1 MSDINLDFTVNNNS
15 INFTVEPN
23 DITITPTDIQL
34 TFTTGSQLNAGG
46 SNTQLQYNNNSL
58 LAGIPNVTYNG
69 SKLSLG
75 NVANVQITGGTNGY
89 VLQTDGTGN
98 LSWTAQTGNGGG
110 GNGTPGGANTQI
122 QYNDSGSFGG
132 NAGFTFN
139 EVDGNVN
146 MPANLIVAG
155 NIIGNTSNANYAN
168 FAGTAFNVSGSNVT
182 GAVANATYA
191 NTANLATYATTAN
204 AVAGANVSGAV
215 SYATTANSVAG
226 ANVSGQVAN
235 ALVAGTVYT
244 NAQPNITSVGTL
256 VNLSVTGNITSL
268 SGVFVGNGAG
278 LTNLNGSNIS
288 NVANANYA
296 AYAGNIITAAQ
307 PNITS
312 VGTLANL
319 TVTGNATFNSP
330 IFIESGSERFTA
342 NTGTP
347 SGTVVLNLSN
357 SSTLYAIT
365 NNANANITLN
375 ITNISTVS
383 VANSSVVA
391 TYIYTN
397 GANAYSINNLE
408 LDGTAVSI
416 KWAGATPP
424 TAYASSTMV
433 YTFTILYIGGVGY
446 DIIGTGTRYA

>member
-1 MSDINLDFTVNNNS
+1 M
-15 INFTVEPN
+15 
-23 DITITPTDIQL
+23 
-34 TFTTGSQLNAGG
+34 
-46 SNTQLQYNNNSL
+46 
-58 LAGIPNVTYNG
+58 
-69 SKLSLG
+69 
-75 NVANVQITGGTNGY
+75 TGGTNGF

-132 NAGFTFN
+132 NAGFTFD
-139 EVDGNVN
+139 EVSGNVN
-146 MPANLIVAG
+146 LPANLIVAG
-155 NIIGNTSNANYAN
+155 TIYGNIANSGNSNFANYA
-168 FAGTAFNVSGSNVT
+168 GNVT
-182 GAVANATYA
+182 
-191 NTANLATYATTAN
+191 
-204 AVAGANVSGAV
+204 VS
-215 SYATTANSVAG
+215 
-226 ANVSGQVAN
+226 
-235 ALVAGTVYT
+235 
-244 NAQPNITSVGTL
+244 AQPNITSVGSL
-256 VNLSVTGNITSL
+256 ANLTVTGNISAGNANVTGNISAGNANVTGNISAGNANL
-268 SGVFVGNGAG
+268 GNLVTAGFFSGNGSLLTGINGGNIIGIVANANYAAYAG
-278 LTNLNGSNIS
+278 NIIGIA
-288 NVANANYA
+288 ANANYA

-312 VGTLANL
+312 TGNLVNL

-347 SGTVVLNLSN
+347 SGTVVLDISN
-357 SSTLYAIT
+357 SSTLYAIS

-375 ITNISTVS
+375 ITNISTAS

>member
-1 MSDINLDFTVNNNS
+1 MSEITQ
-15 INFTVEPN
+15 NFVVEPN
-23 DITITPTDIQL
+23 NINITVDNNNINFTPTDIQL
-34 TFTTGSQLNAGG
+34 GIYTSAPGVAGG
-46 SNTQLQYNNNSL
+46 SNTQLQFNNNSQFG
-58 LAGIPNVTYNG
+58 GIPNVTWNG

-75 NVANVQITGGTNGY
+75 NVANVRITGGTNGY

-122 QYNDSGSFGG
+122 QYNDSGNFGG

-146 MPANLIVAG
+146 MPTDLIVVG
-155 NIIGNTSNANYAN
+155 NIFGNVQTANYSN
-168 FAGTAFNVSGSNVT
+168 FAGAAFNVTGSNVT
-182 GAVANATYA
+182 GAVT
-191 NTANLATYATTAN
+191 
-204 AVAGANVSGAV
+204 
-215 SYATTANSVAG
+215 YATTANSVAG

-235 ALVAGTVYT
+235 SLVAGTVYT
-244 NAQPNITSVGTL
+244 N
-256 VNLSVTGNITSL
+256 
-268 SGVFVGNGAG
+268 
-278 LTNLNGSNIS
+278 
-288 NVANANYA
+288 
-296 AYAGNIITAAQ
+296 AQ

-347 SGTVVLNLSN
+347 SGTVVLDISN
-357 SSTLYAIT
+357 SSTLYAVT

-375 ITNISTVS
+375 ITNISTAS

-408 LDGTAVSI
+408 LDGTAYSI

-446 DIIGTGTRYA
+446 GIIGTGTRYA